1 MFKSKERLYPKGNGI
16 LYMKKKRPLLYI
28 LAASILSAAVCAGA
42 VSVNAYPD
50 DEVSEES
57 YYYEESSEE
66 TYPLQESEDNEFSQ
80 EYSEEISYIQESN
93 ISQDSEIGY
102 NYEESSEYTGEY
114 SGDESSSFSE
124 FSFEESL
131 ESIVESEEESSFQ
144 PSVYYVDGEPSEES
158 SEESSEA
165 DISGYE
171 YSDDQTLTSNDWEVL
186 KTENAS
192 RLEISVAPGAGKD
205 SAIKKIKEEK
215 STSNDDWVYLLWG
228 LILIGAGVIAIIIT
242 VVVSVLYKSKTE
254 SSIAAAYRKHYQ
266 DKPKTADKP
275 FIEQDTSEID
285 IMSISSRSKE
295 NKDDYDDHY

>member
-1 MFKSKERLYPKGNGI
+1 M
-16 LYMKKKRPLLYI
+16 
-28 LAASILSAAVCAGA
+28 
-42 VSVNAYPD
+42 
-50 DEVSEES
+50 
-57 YYYEESSEE
+57 
-66 TYPLQESEDNEFSQ
+66 QESEDNEFSQ

-186 KTENAS
+186 KRENAS
-192 RLEISVAPGAGKD
+192 RLEISVAPGSGKD